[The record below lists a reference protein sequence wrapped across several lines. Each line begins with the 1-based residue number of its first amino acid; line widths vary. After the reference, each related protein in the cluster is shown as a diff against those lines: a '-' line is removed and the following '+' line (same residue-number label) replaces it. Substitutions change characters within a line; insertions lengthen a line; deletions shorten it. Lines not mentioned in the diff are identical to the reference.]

1 MVKKK
6 HAIYQN
12 IEYTSLENK
21 GVEPVKP
28 VQINIYQSN
37 YLYIEKNLSWLHFDN
52 EPRIQYRQQ
61 VKGQQSYISLF
72 VVYLTISSTS

>member
-21 GVEPVKP
+21 GVEPVEP

-37 YLYIEKNLSWLHFDN
+37 YLYIEK
-52 EPRIQYRQQ
+52 
-61 VKGQQSYISLF
+61 
-72 VVYLTISSTS
+72 T

>member
-12 IEYTSLENK
+12 IEYTSLEIK
-21 GVEPVKP
+21 GVEPVEP

-37 YLYIEKNLSWLHFDN
+37 YLYIEKKLKLATFW
-52 EPRIQYRQQ
+52 
-61 VKGQQSYISLF
+61 
-72 VVYLTISSTS
+72 